1 MNSLD
6 WSSCCPA
13 LSILILFLPLI
24 MLPTP
29 TFSRESESEETGW
42 PKPYECPLTSHEFGL
57 AVNKLGLPVRE
68 VPLAGMVEDLEEG
81 AFF

>member
-6 WSSCCPA
+6 WFFMLSSSEYPDSFFA
-13 LSILILFLPLI
+13 F
-24 MLPTP
+24 MLLTP
-29 TFSRESESEETGW
+29 TFSCESESEETGW

-57 AVNKLGLPVRE
+57 AVNKFGLPVRE